1 MNRKLLQK
9 VIDELLKDKP
19 DLSYIRGIVET
30 MLESLPMIKET
41 LASSDDGIV
50 VGESAGNKIQIATT
64 DEASILDAQA
74 RIALEKFKTFNQ
86 TNNV

>member
-30 MLESLPMIKET
+30 MIESLPEVEHIH
-41 LASSDDGIV
+41 DDKSFVPVFPKVI
-50 VGESAGNKIQIATT
+50 TPTPT

-74 RIALEKFKTFNQ
+74 RLAIEKMKAFNTTQ
-86 TNNV
+86 K

>member
-1 MNRKLLQK
+1 MNRKALQK
-9 VIDELLKDKP
+9 AIDALNLGTPDKICFA
-19 DLSYIRGIVET
+19 LGILET
-30 MLESLPMIKET
+30 LIESLPEKEHIH
-41 LASSDDGIV
+41 DDKSFVPVFPKVITPT
-50 VGESAGNKIQIATT
+50 QT